1 MNGPGVETLK
11 AYFTSSLNVLLD
23 ARNGYALFCVL
34 WLACVAGATESRSPK
49 TILWDAEHLRLVQSE
64 SIVISSHMKGMLKQ
78 LRASADK
85 ALERGPYSV
94 MDKSVVPPSGDKHD
108 YISYSRYWWPNP
120 DSSDGLPYIRRDGQ
134 TNRES
139 VALGDRVSVG
149 SMCDD
154 VETLSLAYYFFE
166 DEEYAEHA
174 ALLLQTWFLDPRT
187 QMNPHLRFGQAVP
200 GLTEGKRSGVIDT
213 RHFVRVLDA
222 VALLEESQA
231 WSASDHQKLK
241 DWFTEYL
248 HWLRTSPLG
257 VAESQ
262 SENNHG
268 TWYDA
273 QTARIA
279 LFVGQ
284 HQVAQDIVRRSRTE
298 RLEKQITSDGRQP
311 EELERTK
318 SLHYS
323 FFNLSAYCALARVGD
338 AVDVNLWDYPSS
350 EDPAI
355 RRALDY
361 LLPYVKQEK
370 HWPYEQIAPFAISP
384 DEIYVLHLASLQYG
398 DSKYVDIPAKIARVE
413 RDSNYVP
420 LLLPS
425 TSPQA
430 TAR

>member
-1 MNGPGVETLK
+1 VGIL
-11 AYFTSSLNVLLD
+11 AHIFTRALNCVFD
-23 ARNGYALFCVL
+23 ARRWHTLLWLL
-34 WLACVAGATESRSPK
+34 WLASGAVATEAHSCK
-49 TILWDAEHLRLVQSE
+49 TILWDADHLRNVRSE
-64 SIVISSHMKGMLKQ
+64 SIELSSNMKIALRQ
-78 LRASADK
+78 LRANADD

-94 MDKSVVPPSGDKHD
+94 MDKTVVPPSGDKHD
-108 YISYSRYWWPNP
+108 YLSYSRYWWPDP

-139 VALGDRVSVG
+139 VALGDRIGVG

-154 VETLSLAYYFFE
+154 VETLSLAFYFFE
-166 DEEYAEHA
+166 DEEYAKHA
-174 ALLLQTWFLDPRT
+174 AFLLHTWFLDPQTR
-187 QMNPHLRFGQAVP
+187 MNPHLRFAQAVP
-200 GLTEGKRSGVIDT
+200 GLTEGKRSGIIDT
-213 RHFVRVLDA
+213 RHFIRVLDA
-222 VALLEESQA
+222 VALLEESKEWPPSVHRA
-231 WSASDHQKLK
+231 LK

-248 HWLRTSPLG
+248 HWLRSSPLG

-284 HQVAQDIVRRSRTE
+284 HQVAEDIVRRSRTE
-298 RLEKQITSDGRQP
+298 RLEKQISADGRQP
-311 EELERTK
+311 EELARTN

-323 FFNLSAYCALARVGD
+323 LFNLSALCALARVGD
-338 AVDVNLWDYPSS
+338 AVEVSLWEYPSS
-350 EDPAI
+350 EDPAL

-361 LLPYVKQEK
+361 LLPYLKHEK
-370 HWPYEQIAPFAISP
+370 HWPHEQIAPFSISP
-384 DEIYVLHLASLQYG
+384 EEIYVLQLASLQYS

-413 RDSNYVP
+413 RESNYVP

-425 TSPQA
+425 LSQRV